1 MRNDSQWVIILT
13 DGVIAECLKEKNC
26 PINYEYFMNNF
37 DSLLF
42 RLNHAVKIQLFL
54 TSLNTLIRCSG
65 NFVIFNND
73 LRLDLQSL
81 LKVSLLL
88 IVAISLLTILSNIE
102 SILRKC
108 LRYFYALT
116 YCSLIIFTS
125 KEIPM

>member
-1 MRNDSQWVIILT
+1 LRNDSQWVIILT